1 MKPKAFHS
9 VEIWKNI
16 KQMKILLTKFLI
28 LICFFSINNKINA
41 QSSVSQ
47 AQAVFIY
54 NFTRLIEWP
63 SDYKT
68 GEFIIG
74 VYGANDIYSEIKNFT
89 SGKSVG
95 SQPIT
100 VVKFSSLQTIS
111 KCHMLFV
118 PYGKTKEIGSILG
131 VLGGAKTLIV
141 AERKGATEEGAA
153 INFVIVE
160 DKLKFEL
167 KSSNASK
174 LGLKINSNLENMA
187 YAKY

>member
-1 MKPKAFHS
+1 
-9 VEIWKNI
+9 
-16 KQMKILLTKFLI
+16 MKILLTKFLI

-63 SDYKT
+63 SDYKS
-68 GEFIIG
+68 GDFIIG
-74 VYGANDIYSEIKNFT
+74 IYSSGDMFSELKSFT
-89 SGKSVG
+89 NGKTVG
-95 SQPIT
+95 SQNIS
-100 VVKFSSLQTIS
+100 VVKFVSAQTIS
-111 KCHMLFV
+111 KCHILFV
-118 PYGKTKEIGSILG
+118 PFSKTKELSTILG
-131 VLGGAKTLIV
+131 TLAGSKTLIIT
-141 AERKGATEEGAA
+141 EKKGGLEEGAA

-167 KSSNASK
+167 KAGNATK

-187 YAKY
+187 IAKY